1 MKISLAR
8 TILVNL
14 MIDLLIDNYSN
25 LVYFIS
31 GRLSTYY
38 DFNWSTYI
46 SGRLST
52 YYDFNWSTYL
62 RNSSPDVFRAPH
74 QSWSVQPVKVF
85 PSRFYG
91 SRLSVKGT
99 YAFRLFAKS
108 AKSTYASR
116 FSSKGTTDEKFVS
129 FFFPFLYSATR
140 ASWLLVT
147 YWNFLYWLFSNSP

>member
-1 MKISLAR
+1 
-8 TILVNL
+8 

-25 LVYFIS
+25 LVCF
-31 GRLSTYY
+31 
-38 DFNWSTYI
+38 I

-74 QSWSVQPVKVF
+74 QYWSVQPVKVF

-91 SRLSVKGT
+91 SRLSAKGT
-99 YAFRLFAKS
+99 YDFRLSAKS
-108 AKSTYASR
+108 AKGTYVSR

-129 FFFPFLYSATR
+129 FFF
-140 ASWLLVT
+140 
-147 YWNFLYWLFSNSP
+147 LFYIQPRVRRDCW